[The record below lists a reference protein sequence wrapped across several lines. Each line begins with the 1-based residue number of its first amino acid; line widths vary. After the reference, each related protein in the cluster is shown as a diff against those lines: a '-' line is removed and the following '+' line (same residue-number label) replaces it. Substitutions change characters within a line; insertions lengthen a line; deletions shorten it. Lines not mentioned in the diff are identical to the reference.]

1 MVNTMQ
7 EHNTIIGKNLI
18 EMLMFSMYP
27 DTKVFYREYIQNA
40 YDAIVEAVKKGVLSA
55 VKDGNISINI
65 DSSNH
70 TISVQD
76 NGIGVSVND
85 VPKALLNIADSH
97 KDGVETA
104 GQYGVGRLVGARYCK
119 KLIFRTSALG
129 ENKFSEVVF
138 DTVLARQ
145 IIHDQ
150 NDHSTA
156 LDVINRIT
164 TINVGVEDA
173 EKHYFEV
180 LMEGVDTMAYKD
192 LLDSVAIKEYL
203 QDVAPIDY
211 ELVFKNV
218 LYKKNLPSDFVQLN
232 NNIRNVRVSINDDTD
247 IRRRYGI
254 KIVGTGDDIDSLQF
268 FKIVDD
274 DFGTLGWGWFAVT
287 KMSKEIP
294 SSDKNRGLRLR
305 KQNIQIG
312 DAKVLDQYFK
322 QARGNHYFYGEI
334 HATHENLRPNSARD
348 GLAPTPEAIAFYS
361 RIRDYF
367 SDLDALYQ
375 AANKIK
381 NINRDIQ
388 TVTTLPTSEQTT
400 EDKASAK
407 NEVEKKLKELTKYEE
422 KAKKDNNSALA
433 KIVEIHK
440 KEIEK
445 IVDKKHNDSYP
456 QNNNDNTSS
465 TVSEPNNQND
475 AEKQGTAITPNKASI
490 VVDQFEP
497 LKMVYTANELQ
508 LIRRVCAAFSQNS
521 KPEERPIIEQIKKK
535 VIKALS
541 K

>member
-1 MVNTMQ
+1 MVNVMQ
-7 EHNTIIGKNLI
+7 EHNPIIGKNLI

-27 DTKVFYREYIQNA
+27 DAKVFYREYVQNA
-40 YDAIVEAVKKGVLSA
+40 YDAIVDATRKGILTA

-76 NGIGVSVND
+76 NGTGVSVND
-85 VPKALLNIADSH
+85 VPRVLLNIADSH

-119 KLIFRTSALG
+119 RLIFKTSAQG

-138 DTVLARQ
+138 DTVLARK
-145 IIHDQ
+145 IIHDP

-156 LDVINRIT
+156 VDVINRIT
-164 TINVGVEDA
+164 TINVGDEDA

-180 LMEGVDTMAYKD
+180 MMEGVDTAYKD
-192 LLDSVAIKEYL
+192 LLNSAAIKEYM

-211 ELVFKNV
+211 ELVFKNI
-218 LYKKNLPSDFVQLN
+218 LYKNNLPPDFDQLN
-232 NNIRNVRVSINDDTD
+232 NLIKNVRVSINDDTD
-247 IRRRYGI
+247 IRRRYGL
-254 KIVGTGDDIDSLQF
+254 KIEGTGDDIDSLKF
-268 FKIVDD
+268 FKINDD

-287 KMSKEIP
+287 KMTKEIP
-294 SSDKNRGLRLR
+294 SSDRNRGLRLR

-312 DAKVLDQYFK
+312 DAKVLDKYFK

-334 HATHENLRPNSARD
+334 HATHENLRPDSARD
-348 GLAPTPEAIAFYS
+348 GLAPTPEAIAFYDQ
-361 RIRDYF
+361 IKECF

-388 TVTTLPTSEQTT
+388 ATTLPTGEQTN
-400 EDKASAK
+400 EKKASAQ

-422 KAKKDNNSALA
+422 KAKRDNNSALA

-445 IVDKKHNDSYP
+445 IVDKNHISSYL
-456 QNNNDNTSS
+456 QNNNDNTSF
-465 TVSEPNNQND
+465 TVSPNRQNET
-475 AEKQGTAITPNKASI
+475 EKQSKANIPNKTGNA
-490 VVDQFEP
+490 VDQFEP
-497 LKMVYTANELQ
+497 LKSMYTTDQLQ

-535 VIKALS
+535 VIKALR

>member
-1 MVNTMQ
+1 MVNVMQ
-7 EHNTIIGKNLI
+7 EHNPIIGKNLI

-27 DTKVFYREYIQNA
+27 DAKVFYREYVQNA
-40 YDAIVEAVKKGVLSA
+40 YDAIVDATRKGILTA

-76 NGIGVSVND
+76 NGTGVSVND
-85 VPKALLNIADSH
+85 VPRVLLNIADSH
-97 KDGVETA
+97 KDGVKTA

-119 KLIFRTSALG
+119 RLIFKTSAQG

-138 DTVLARQ
+138 DTVLARK
-145 IIHDQ
+145 IIHDP

-156 LDVINRIT
+156 VDVINRIT
-164 TINVGVEDA
+164 TINVGDEDA

-180 LMEGVDTMAYKD
+180 MMEGVDTAYKD
-192 LLDSVAIKEYL
+192 LLNSAAIKEYM

-211 ELVFKNV
+211 ELVFKNI
-218 LYKKNLPSDFVQLN
+218 LYKNNLPPDFDQLN
-232 NNIRNVRVSINDDTD
+232 NLIKNVRVSINDDTD
-247 IRRRYGI
+247 IRRRYGL
-254 KIVGTGDDIDSLQF
+254 KIEGTGDDIDSLKF
-268 FKIVDD
+268 FKINDD

-287 KMSKEIP
+287 KLTKEIP
-294 SSDKNRGLRLR
+294 SSDRNRGLRLR

-312 DAKVLDQYFK
+312 DAKVLDKYFK

-334 HATHENLRPNSARD
+334 HATHENLRPDSARD
-348 GLAPTPEAIAFYS
+348 GLAPTPEAIAFYNQ
-361 RIRDYF
+361 IKECF

-388 TVTTLPTSEQTT
+388 AKTLPTGEQTN
-400 EDKASAK
+400 EDKASAQ

-422 KAKKDNNSALA
+422 KAKRDNNSALA

-445 IVDKKHNDSYP
+445 IVDKNHISSYL
-456 QNNNDNTSS
+456 QNNNDNTSF
-465 TVSEPNNQND
+465 TVSPNRQNET
-475 AEKQGTAITPNKASI
+475 EKQSKANIPNKTGNA
-490 VVDQFEP
+490 VDQFEP
-497 LKMVYTANELQ
+497 LKSMYTTDELQ

-535 VIKALS
+535 VIKALG

>member
-1 MVNTMQ
+1 MVNVMQ
-7 EHNTIIGKNLI
+7 EHNPIIGKNLI

-27 DTKVFYREYIQNA
+27 DAKVFYREYVQNA
-40 YDAIVEAVKKGVLSA
+40 YDAIVDATRKGILTA

-76 NGIGVSVND
+76 NGTGVSVND
-85 VPKALLNIADSH
+85 VPRVLLNIADSH

-119 KLIFRTSALG
+119 RLIFKTSAQG

-138 DTVLARQ
+138 DTVLARK
-145 IIHDQ
+145 IIHDP

-156 LDVINRIT
+156 VDVINRIT
-164 TINVGVEDA
+164 TINVGDEDA

-180 LMEGVDTMAYKD
+180 MMEGVDTAYKD
-192 LLDSVAIKEYL
+192 LLNSAAIKEYM

-211 ELVFKNV
+211 ELVFKNI
-218 LYKKNLPSDFVQLN
+218 LYKNNLPPDFDQLN
-232 NNIRNVRVSINDDTD
+232 NLIKNVRVSINDDTD
-247 IRRRYGI
+247 IRRRYGL
-254 KIVGTGDDIDSLQF
+254 KIEGTGDDIDSLKF
-268 FKIVDD
+268 FKINDD

-287 KMSKEIP
+287 KMTKEIP
-294 SSDKNRGLRLR
+294 SSDRNRGLRLR

-312 DAKVLDQYFK
+312 DAKVLDKYFK

-334 HATHENLRPNSARD
+334 HATHENLRPDSARD
-348 GLAPTPEAIAFYS
+348 GLAPTPEAIAFYDQ
-361 RIRDYF
+361 IKECF

-388 TVTTLPTSEQTT
+388 AVTTLPTGEQTN
-400 EDKASAK
+400 EEKASAQ

-422 KAKKDNNSALA
+422 KAKRDNNSALA

-445 IVDKKHNDSYP
+445 IVDKNHISSYL
-456 QNNNDNTSS
+456 QNNNDNTSF
-465 TVSEPNNQND
+465 TVSPNRQNET
-475 AEKQGTAITPNKASI
+475 EKQSKANISNKTGNA
-490 VVDQFEP
+490 VDQFEP
-497 LKMVYTANELQ
+497 LKSMYTTDQLQ

-535 VIKALS
+535 VIKALG

>member
-1 MVNTMQ
+1 MVNVMQ
-7 EHNTIIGKNLI
+7 EHNPIIGKNLI

-27 DTKVFYREYIQNA
+27 DAKVFYREYVQNA
-40 YDAIVEAVKKGVLSA
+40 YDAIVDATRKGILTA

-76 NGIGVSVND
+76 NGTGVSVND
-85 VPKALLNIADSH
+85 VPRVLLNIADSH
-97 KDGVETA
+97 KDGVKTA

-119 KLIFRTSALG
+119 RLIFKTSAQG

-138 DTVLARQ
+138 DTVLARK
-145 IIHDQ
+145 IIHDP

-156 LDVINRIT
+156 VDVINRIT
-164 TINVGVEDA
+164 TINVGDEDA

-180 LMEGVDTMAYKD
+180 MMEGVDTAYKD
-192 LLDSVAIKEYL
+192 LLNSAAIKEYM

-211 ELVFKNV
+211 ELVFKNI
-218 LYKKNLPSDFVQLN
+218 LYKNNLPPDFDQLN
-232 NNIRNVRVSINDDTD
+232 NLIKNVRVSINDDTD
-247 IRRRYGI
+247 IRRRYGL
-254 KIVGTGDDIDSLQF
+254 KIEGTGDDIDSLKF
-268 FKIVDD
+268 FKINDD

-287 KMSKEIP
+287 KLTKEIP
-294 SSDKNRGLRLR
+294 SSDRNRGLRLR

-312 DAKVLDQYFK
+312 DAKVLDKYFK

-334 HATHENLRPNSARD
+334 HATHENLRPDSARD
-348 GLAPTPEAIAFYS
+348 GLAPTPEAIAFYDQ
-361 RIRDYF
+361 IKECF

-388 TVTTLPTSEQTT
+388 AKTLPTGEQTN
-400 EDKASAK
+400 EDKASAQ

-422 KAKKDNNSALA
+422 KAKRDNNSALA

-445 IVDKKHNDSYP
+445 IVDKNHISSYL
-456 QNNNDNTSS
+456 QNNNDNTSF
-465 TVSEPNNQND
+465 TVSPNRQNET
-475 AEKQGTAITPNKASI
+475 EKQSKANIPNKTGNA
-490 VVDQFEP
+490 VDQFEP
-497 LKMVYTANELQ
+497 LKLKYSTDELQ

-535 VIKALS
+535 VIKALE